1 MGTVDAAEVL
11 GVLRD
16 YESRASQAR
25 AGKRLDE
32 TEAAGWR
39 GIGFRLGARRLV
51 APMSDIQEV
60 LGLPP
65 LSRVPGAKPWLLGIA
80 NVRGQLL
87 PVMDLR
93 LFLGGGG
100 TRVRRSARVLQV
112 VRDDVMA
119 GFLVDEV
126 YGLKTFSGDP
136 GDSASDGVEAWL
148 APCLT
153 GGFRDSGGE
162 GEWSVFSV
170 QSVIDQPGFMQAA
183 A

>member
-16 YESRASQAR
+16 YESRAGQAR

-93 LFLGGGG
+93 LFLGGEG
-100 TRVRRSARVLQV
+100 TRIRRSSRVLQV
-112 VRDDVMA
+112 FRDDVMA

-126 YGLKTFSGDP
+126 FGLKTFSGDP
-136 GDSASDGVEAWL
+136 GEAVPAIAEAWL

-153 GGFRDSGGE
+153 GGFREGGD
-162 GEWSVFSV
+162 GGDWSVFSV
-170 QSVIDQPGFMQAA
+170 QSVIDRPEFMQAA